1 MISIVAEIGRTTK
14 KTTLNSTVVVIM
26 TTIMAKGWTLFAATS
41 KLLRLGAVAF
51 AAALVAFLGT
61 GVGLLVALA
70 LVAAGFVAREAIL
83 LLYENRSFVLAV
95 WRTGKKYKH
104 TFEYVKD
111 NPEQVEMLRGK
122 ITQEILEQI
131 E

>member
-26 TTIMAKGWTLFAATS
+26 TTIMAEGWTLFAATS
-41 KLLRLGAVAF
+41 KLLRLGAGAF
-51 AAALVAFLGT
+51 AAALVPFLCT
-61 GVGLLVALA
+61 GVGARVESALFP
-70 LVAAGFVAREAIL
+70 AGFAAYEAIV
-83 LLYENRSFVLAV
+83 LLYKNRSFVLAV
-95 WRTGKKYKH
+95 WRTGKKYWL
-104 TFEYVKD
+104 TFAYVKY
-111 NPEQVEMLRGK
+111 NPERVEMLRGK